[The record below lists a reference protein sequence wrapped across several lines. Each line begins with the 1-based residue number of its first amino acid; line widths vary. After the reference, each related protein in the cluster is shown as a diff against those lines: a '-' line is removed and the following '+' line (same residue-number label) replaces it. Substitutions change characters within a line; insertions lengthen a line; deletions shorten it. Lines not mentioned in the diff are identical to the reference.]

1 MHKTT
6 GYYPIFFY
14 FSKDQEGRDVQGL
27 RKGIVVELFLIFLMY
42 MAYSFATAMK
52 EDKGNNLFL

>member
-6 GYYPIFFY
+6 QYYPIFFY
-14 FSKDQEGRDVQGL
+14 FQKDQEGRDVEGL

-42 MAYSFATAMK
+42 MAYSFAQAMK
-52 EDKGNNLFL
+52 DDKGNLKN